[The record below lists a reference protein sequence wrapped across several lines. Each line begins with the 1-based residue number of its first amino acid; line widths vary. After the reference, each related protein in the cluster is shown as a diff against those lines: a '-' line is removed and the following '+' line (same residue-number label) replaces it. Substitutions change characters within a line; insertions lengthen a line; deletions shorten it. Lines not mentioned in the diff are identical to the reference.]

1 MTSPG
6 SRSPRLSIGVP
17 VFNEERFLDACLAS
31 IAAQTYVDFEVVIC
45 DNASTDRTPDIA
57 ASWATRDPRFRV
69 HRCASNRGAAPN
81 FNWCFELSG
90 GEYFK
95 WCAADDII
103 RPEYLE
109 RCVAALDAH
118 PDAALAYSG
127 AHDIDGDGR
136 VIGEIHDNRW
146 PLRFDSPLVSH
157 RFFDLIA
164 TNHACISVFGLM
176 RASALNKSSL
186 IGSYAASDHV
196 LLAEIALQGRFLRIG
211 DDLLLHREHSGRFTR
226 TLKTQQERG
235 AWFDTSRSGPSFPNW
250 RLLREYSRAV
260 LQCPLSAPEKAGC
273 FVEILRWLK
282 RGAARLLIADLGYYA
297 RRPFKARGA

>member
-1 MTSPG
+1 MGRARPQISRVSLYIESWG
-6 SRSPRLSIGVP
+6 S
-17 VFNEERFLDACLAS
+17 
-31 IAAQTYVDFEVVIC
+31 
-45 DNASTDRTPDIA
+45 
-57 ASWATRDPRFRV
+57 
-69 HRCASNRGAAPN
+69 PN

-103 RPEYLE
+103 HPEYLE

-127 AHDIDGDGR
+127 AHDIDNDGR
-136 VIGEIHDNRW
+136 IIGEIHDNRW
-146 PLRFDSPLVSH
+146 PLRFDSPIVTN
-157 RFFDLIA
+157 RFIDLIA

-176 RASALNKSSL
+176 RASALKKSSL

-196 LLAEIALQGRFLRIG
+196 LLAEIALQGRFIRIG

-235 AWFDTSRSGPSFPNW
+235 AWFDTARGGPSFPNW
-250 RLLREYSRAV
+250 RLLREYSACSPAV
-260 LQCPLSAPEKAGC
+260 PAFSAGKS
-273 FVEILRWLK
+273 
-282 RGAARLLIADLGYYA
+282 RLLRGDSAMAEMGCGPPAD
-297 RRPFKARGA
+297 RRPGLLRSTTIYGARSVTPR